1 MKKTTLILAGVFLS
15 ILLGLSAYGTQP
27 GFVELNAEGRLE
39 IVGEPEIGKDIEVI
53 FTFTPLAELKHT
65 KGIPDTA
72 KICSH
77 PDLTFIGGPSG
88 FRPTITICGVGC
100 GDPTPLGKLEG
111 RIAHSAGGGIS
122 DHCPM

>member
-1 MKKTTLILAGVFLS
+1 M
-15 ILLGLSAYGTQP
+15 
-27 GFVELNAEGRLE
+27 NAEGRLE

-111 RIAHSAGGGIS
+111 RIAHSARAEFRITALHFFS
-122 DHCPM
+122 CFA